1 MFGTGPDV
9 SKNLIRIQIGKKK
22 FRIRKFVKH
31 NLPWVDFTHW
41 ARGRIKT
48 SYFLIFNLQP
58 TVQSPDHQTAL
69 WGFPGRRFKPGKS
82 DLVAGTLNSDHYIDH
97 HTSYFILSSWPGICS
112 GRIVDQHILQQC
124 QERHHTSYSVLP
136 CILIWHLLWQ
146 HSWPAH
152 SPAVSGTPPHL
163 QFCPVILTWH
173 LLWSHSW
180 PEPGPRIEL
189 RASAWT
195 ELCS

>member
-124 QERHHTSYSVLP
+124 QERHHTSYSVLSSWP
-136 CILIWHLLWQ
+136 GICSGRIVDQCIHIPAAPGTLPHLL
-146 HSWPAH
+146 
-152 SPAVSGTPPHL
+152 
-163 QFCPVILTWH
+163 FCPVILTWH
-173 LLWSHSW
+173 L
-180 PEPGPRIEL
+180 PRPH
-189 RASAWT
+189 
-195 ELCS
+195 